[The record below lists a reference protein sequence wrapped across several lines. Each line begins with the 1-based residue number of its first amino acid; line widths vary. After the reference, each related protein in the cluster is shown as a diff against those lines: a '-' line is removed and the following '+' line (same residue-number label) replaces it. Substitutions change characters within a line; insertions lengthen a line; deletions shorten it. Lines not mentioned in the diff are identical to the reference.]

1 MGEREL
7 RVPED
12 TSLRAAREVSGLR
25 CPTVLVCKAVRV
37 WCVWRAGEATEIHTQ
52 TAGRTRRIGD
62 LTQFLHYGMLYIY
75 VNGAPQDLTSGGSTV
90 PSTVLYMIAQR
101 DKPLAVGFAPCK

>member
-37 WCVWRAGEATEIHTQ
+37 WCVWRALARPQRSTHRPP
-52 TAGRTRRIGD
+52 GRTRDGLFISRNFY
-62 LTQFLHYGMLYIY
+62 TTVCCIY
-75 VNGAPQDLTSGGSTV
+75 
-90 PSTVLYMIAQR
+90 M
-101 DKPLAVGFAPCK
+101 